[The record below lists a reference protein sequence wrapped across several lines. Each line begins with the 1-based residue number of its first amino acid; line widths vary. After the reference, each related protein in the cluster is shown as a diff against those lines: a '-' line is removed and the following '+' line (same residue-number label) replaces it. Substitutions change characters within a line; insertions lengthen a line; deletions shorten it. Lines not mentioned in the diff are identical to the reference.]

1 MKDRKKEFI
10 NEMVKETIDEILSI
24 NPTLQVDDD
33 FLKFIEKAAL
43 QAFDKIFPDGEQD
56 LNNFLQ
62 DESEEWKRLT

>member
-1 MKDRKKEFI
+1 VKDRKKEFI